1 MPRRKNT
8 PRQKYILPA
17 SLGALVQEYR
27 DSPEFDRLAP
37 RTKVNYLLA
46 LGRLSPLYRVRVDE
60 IRRRHIIALRNKYRD
75 KPGAANAIVAV
86 VGVLMKLAV
95 ILEYRESGIAGVD
108 KLPVGEHRRWSDQDI
123 AFALEQFPE
132 HLRRAIVLALYT
144 GQRSGDL
151 AAMTWA
157 AYDGE
162 GITVKQ
168 QKTGAELWLPVHPA
182 LKEEIDAWRLTA
194 TAVTILTARNG
205 VPFGRALP
213 PAAHAAIKAH
223 PQLRGLVFHG
233 LRMTAA
239 AKLAE
244 AGCSTHEI
252 AAITGHK
259 TLAMIEHYT
268 AGADQVRRAKA
279 AIFKLQERTSNI

>member
-17 SLGALVQEYR
+17 SVGALVQEYR

-37 RTKVNYLLA
+37 GTKANYLLA

-60 IRRRHIIALRNKYRD
+60 IRRRHIIALRNQYRD
-75 KPGAANAIVAV
+75 RPGAANMIVAV

-108 KLPVGEHRRWSDQDI
+108 KLPVGERRRWADRDI
-123 AFALEQFPE
+123 AVAMEHFPE
-132 HLRRAIVLALYT
+132 HLRRAVILALYT

-151 AAMTWA
+151 TAMTWA

-162 GITVKQ
+162 GIDVKQ
-168 QKTGAELWLPVHPA
+168 QKTGVQLWLPCHPA
-182 LKEEIDAWRLTA
+182 LKDELDAWRLTA
-194 TAVTILTARNG
+194 TAVTILTTRSG
-205 VPFGRALP
+205 VPYGKALP
-213 PAAHAAIKAH
+213 PAAHRAIKSH
-223 PQLRGLVFHG
+223 PQLHGLVFHG

-239 AKLAE
+239 AWLAE
-244 AGCSTHEI
+244 SGCTPHEI
-252 AAITGHK
+252 ASITGHK

-279 AIFKLQERTSNI
+279 AIFKLQEHTSSY

>member
-1 MPRRKNT
+1 M
-8 PRQKYILPA
+8 
-17 SLGALVQEYR
+17 
-27 DSPEFDRLAP
+27 
-37 RTKVNYLLA
+37 A

-60 IRRRHIIALRNKYRD
+60 IRRRHIIALRNQYRD
-75 KPGAANAIVAV
+75 RPGAANAIVAV

-95 ILEYRESGIAGVD
+95 VLEYRESGIAGVD
-108 KLPVGEHRRWSDQDI
+108 KLPVG
-123 AFALEQFPE
+123 
-132 HLRRAIVLALYT
+132 
-144 GQRSGDL
+144 
-151 AAMTWA
+151 
-157 AYDGE
+157 
-162 GITVKQ
+162 
-168 QKTGAELWLPVHPA
+168 ELWLPVHPA

-205 VPFGRALP
+205 VPFGRSLP

-279 AIFKLQERTSNI
+279 AIFKLGEYMSR